1 MNNIFKRI
9 LSLSL
14 AVLTVTLLILSPLM
28 PQVQALTYSG
38 SSSYKSGKY
47 YTNLTNVT
55 LTGDQRTDIVN
66 VAKSQIGYQEGS
78 SSSQLSGTIKGSANY
93 TEYGRW
99 YGLQDMWCAMFVS
112 WCAHVAGIPT
122 SVVTSHSYTPTGLN
136 WFKSKG
142 QAYSRA
148 TVAAGGYTP
157 PAR

>member
-1 MNNIFKRI
+1 MKHNPQKLVGIA
-9 LSLSL
+9 LS
-14 AVLTVTLLILSPLM
+14 
-28 PQVQALTYSG
+28 QV
-38 SSSYKSGKY
+38 
-47 YTNLTNVT
+47 
-55 LTGDQRTDIVN
+55 
-66 VAKSQIGYQEGS
+66 GYQEGGNRN
-78 SSSQLSGTIKGSANY
+78 QLSGEVYGGENI